1 LLSVTVP
8 CLSQNLTVDLEL
20 THHQTTVERLGT
32 DGDDDV
38 FTNTLGNLGTRDQE
52 TVLFQSLSR
61 GQRVAL
67 LDTLFVGSLLD
78 QVGFTGST
86 RLVALDVVAS
96 EEDTVD
102 GKNFTSL
109 DDTDVTDENVLRY
122 DGNVSTNAA
131 DKTTTESLPRTHLG
145 VDSHPSS
152 TSNTVDHPV
161 VLLLVQFL
169 ELPLLL
175 PIVDGSDQDDDGNSD
190 KNGDTLDPFDLRFFA
205 TVRVGTS
212 VFAGTSQFVVD
223 TDGLVDTEDKRDNGG
238 DTQDDLR
245 VESWVE

>member
-1 LLSVTVP
+1 M
-8 CLSQNLTVDLEL
+8 EFKL

-38 FTNTLGNLGTRDQE
+38 FTDTLGNLGTRDQE

-86 RLVALDVVAS
+86 RLVALDVVTS

-109 DDTDVTDENVLRY
+109 DDTDISDENVLR
-122 DGNVSTNAA
+122 DNGLVSTIAA
-131 DKTTTESLPRTHLG
+131 DKATTESLPQTDLG

-161 VLLLVQFL
+161 VLLLVQLL

-205 TVRVGTS
+205 TSGVVATPGE
-212 VFAGTSQFVVD
+212 VFDRLVVH
-223 TDGLVDTEDKRDNGG
+223 TDGLVNTEDEGDNGG

-245 VESWVE
+245 VDL

>member
-1 LLSVTVP
+1 M
-8 CLSQNLTVDLEL
+8 NLGLGL

-38 FTNTLGNLGTRDQE
+38 FTDTLGNLGTRDQE
-52 TVLFQSLSR
+52 TVLFQSLSG

-102 GKNFTSL
+102 GKNFTGL

-122 DGNVSTNAA
+122 DGNVSTIAA
-131 DKTTTESLPRTHLG
+131 DKT
-145 VDSHPSS
+145 
-152 TSNTVDHPV
+152 
-161 VLLLVQFL
+161 
-169 ELPLLL
+169 
-175 PIVDGSDQDDDGNSD
+175 
-190 KNGDTLDPFDLRFFA
+190 K
-205 TVRVGTS
+205 
-212 VFAGTSQFVVD
+212 
-223 TDGLVDTEDKRDNGG
+223 TED
-238 DTQDDLR
+238 DTTD
-245 VESWVE
+245 

>member
-1 LLSVTVP
+1 V
-8 CLSQNLTVDLEL
+8 EFKL

-38 FTNTLGNLGTRDQE
+38 FTDTLGNLGTRDQE

-122 DGNVSTNAA
+122 DKLVSTLPLI
-131 DKTTTESLPRTHLG
+131 TTGAILRTDLG
-145 VDSHPSS
+145 IDSHPSS

-161 VLLLVQFL
+161 VLLLVQLL

-205 TVRVGTS
+205 TSGVVATPGE
-212 VFAGTSQFVVD
+212 VFDRLVVH
-223 TDGLVDTEDKRDNGG
+223 TDGLVNTEDEGDNGG

-245 VESWVE
+245 VDL

>member
-1 LLSVTVP
+1 MDP
-8 CLSQNLTVDLEL
+8 KL

-52 TVLFQSLSR
+52 TVLLQGLSG

-86 RLVALDVVAS
+86 RLVALDVVTS

-109 DDTDVTDENVLRY
+109 DDTDVTDENVLRD
-122 DGNVSTNAA
+122 DGNVSIIAA
-131 DKTTTESLPRTHLG
+131 DKTR
-145 VDSHPSS
+145 
-152 TSNTVDHPV
+152 
-161 VLLLVQFL
+161 
-169 ELPLLL
+169 
-175 PIVDGSDQDDDGNSD
+175 
-190 KNGDTLDPFDLRFFA
+190 
-205 TVRVGTS
+205 
-212 VFAGTSQFVVD
+212 
-223 TDGLVDTEDKRDNGG
+223 TED
-238 DTQDDLR
+238 DTAD
-245 VESWVE
+245 

>member
-1 LLSVTVP
+1 V
-8 CLSQNLTVDLEL
+8 EFKL

-86 RLVALDVVAS
+86 RLVALDVVTS

-109 DDTDVTDENVLRY
+109 DDTDISDENVLR
-122 DGNVSTNAA
+122 DNGLVSTIAA
-131 DKTTTESLPRTHLG
+131 DNATTESLPQTDLG

-161 VLLLVQFL
+161 VLLLVQLL

-190 KNGDTLDPFDLRFFA
+190 KNGDTLDPFDLRFFT

-212 VFAGTSQFVVD
+212 GHIHRGFFVVD
-223 TDGLVDTEDKRDNGG
+223 TDGLVNTKDQRDNGG